1 MLNYFLSHLEYIE
14 DFVWTYGGVPA
25 LMLVGIYFTYKSNF
39 FQIMHMPEI
48 FKIFHSYI
56 YQKSEHVRGVKPL
69 YVFFASIGG
78 CIGIGNVVGVC
89 TAVQLGGP
97 GAVFWMWIAGFFG
110 MLVKYAEIYLGMVYR
125 IKDKDNSYTGGPMIY
140 LQQLQGGKFLSSLV
154 AFLFCI
160 YGTEIFIFKTITHT
174 IIAGWG
180 FEKIIVVLLL
190 MFLVLIIGQGG
201 LQLVGKVS
209 SIVVP
214 LFLVIF
220 VSMSLY
226 ILAINI
232 TMLPEIL
239 KLIFVSAWTPHAAIG
254 AFAGS
259 TMMTTMTYGIK
270 RACYS
275 GDIGIGY
282 ASTIHS
288 QTSEVSPSREA
299 SMGIMGIFMDT
310 FIICTLSLLLILV
323 TGTWKDGIHQ
333 TVLVAQ
339 ALQLYFPYINLFWP
353 MFIFLLGYSSL
364 ISFYTV
370 GKNAAVFLWGEKG
383 NKIYPIFAGSA
394 FLLFSYVGENDHAMM
409 FMAITGMLLLILNMY
424 GIVMLSDKIKF
435 NLKTKE

>member
-14 DFVWTYGGVPA
+14 EFISTYGGVPS

-39 FQIMHMPEI
+39 FQIIHLPEI
-48 FKIFHSYI
+48 FKIFYSYI
-56 YQKSEHVRGVKPL
+56 YQKSDNVRGIKPL

-78 CIGIGNVVGVC
+78 CIGIGNVIGVC

-125 IKDKDNSYTGGPMIY
+125 IKDKNNSYLGGPMIY
-140 LQQLQGGKFLSSLV
+140 LQQLRGGKILSSLV

-160 YGTEIFIFKTITHT
+160 YGAEIFIFKTITHT
-174 IIAGWG
+174 IVAGWG
-180 FEKIIVVLLL
+180 IEKNFVVLLL
-190 MFLVLIIGQGG
+190 LILVLIIGQGG

-209 SIVVP
+209 SVVVP
-214 LFLVIF
+214 LFLIIF
-220 VSMSLY
+220 ASMSLY
-226 ILAINI
+226 ILAINVAI
-232 TMLPEIL
+232 LPSIF

-259 TMMTTMTYGIK
+259 TMITTMTYGVK

-288 QTSEVSPSREA
+288 QTSETSPSREA
-299 SMGIMGIFMDT
+299 CMGIMGIFIDT

-333 TVLVAQ
+333 TLLVAE
-339 ALQLYFPYINLFWP
+339 ALQFYFPYINIFWP
-353 MFIFLLGYSSL
+353 MFIFLLGYTSL
-364 ISFYTV
+364 ISFYSV
-370 GKNAAVFLWGEKG
+370 GKNAAVFLLGDAG
-383 NKIYPIFAGSA
+383 HKIYPLFAGSA
-394 FLLFSYVGENDHAMM
+394 FLLFSYVGTNDHAMM
-409 FMAITGMLLLILNMY
+409 FMAITGMLLLIINLY
-424 GIVMLSDKIKF
+424 GIVMLSDKITF
-435 NLKTKE
+435 RLTTKE

>member
-1 MLNYFLSHLEYIE
+1 
-14 DFVWTYGGVPA
+14 
-25 LMLVGIYFTYKSNF
+25 
-39 FQIMHMPEI
+39 MPEI
-48 FKIFHSYI
+48 FKIFYSYMN
-56 YQKSEHVRGVKPL
+56 QKSDNARGVKPL

-78 CIGIGNVVGVC
+78 CIGIGNVVAVC

-125 IKDKDNSYTGGPMIY
+125 IKDENNSYIGGPMIY
-140 LQQLQGGKFLSSLV
+140 LQQLQGGKILSGLV

-160 YGTEIFIFKTITHT
+160 YGAEIFIFRTITHT
-174 IIAGWG
+174 IVAGWG
-180 FEKIIVVLLL
+180 FDKGFVVVLL
-190 MFLVLIIGQGG
+190 MILVLIIGQGG

-209 SIVVP
+209 SIIVP
-214 LFLVIF
+214 VFLVVF
-220 VSMSLY
+220 ASMSLY

-232 TMLPEIL
+232 SMLPSIF
-239 KLIFVSAWTPHAAIG
+239 KLIFVSAWTPHATIG

-259 TMMTTMTYGIK
+259 TMMTTMTHGIK

-275 GDIGIGY
+275 GDIGVGY

-288 QTSEVSPSREA
+288 QTSETSASREA

-310 FIICTLSLLLILV
+310 FVICTLSLLLILV

-339 ALQLYFPYINLFWP
+339 ALQLYFPYINIFWP
-353 MFIFLLGYSSL
+353 MFIFLLGYTSL
-364 ISFYTV
+364 ISFYSV
-370 GKNAAVFLWGEKG
+370 GKNAAVFLLG
-383 NKIYPIFAGSA
+383 NKGHYVYPVFAASA
-394 FLLFSYVGENDHAMM
+394 FLAFSYIGENDHAMM
-409 FMAITGMLLLILNMY
+409 FMAITGMFLLILNVY

-435 NLKTKE
+435 NLTIKE

>member
-1 MLNYFLSHLEYIE
+1 MLHHFLSYLEIIE

-25 LMLVGIYFTYKSNF
+25 LMFVGIYFTYKSNF
-39 FQIMHMPEI
+39 FQIIHMPEI
-48 FKIFHSYI
+48 FKIFYSYMN
-56 YQKSEHVRGVKPL
+56 QKSDNARGVKPL

-78 CIGIGNVVGVC
+78 CIGIGNVVAVC

-125 IKDKDNSYTGGPMIY
+125 IKDENNSYIGGPMIY
-140 LQQLQGGKFLSSLV
+140 LQQLQGGKILSGLV

-160 YGTEIFIFKTITHT
+160 YGAEIFIFRTITHT
-174 IIAGWG
+174 IVAGWG
-180 FEKIIVVLLL
+180 FDKGFVVVLL
-190 MFLVLIIGQGG
+190 MILVLIIGQGG

-209 SIVVP
+209 SIIVP
-214 LFLVIF
+214 VFLVVF
-220 VSMSLY
+220 ASMSLY

-232 TMLPEIL
+232 SMLPSIF
-239 KLIFVSAWTPHAAIG
+239 KLIFVSAWTPHATIG

-259 TMMTTMTYGIK
+259 TMMTTMTHGIK

-275 GDIGIGY
+275 GDIGVGY

-288 QTSEVSPSREA
+288 QTSETSASREA

-310 FIICTLSLLLILV
+310 FVICTLSLLLILV

-339 ALQLYFPYINLFWP
+339 ALQLYFPYINIFWP
-353 MFIFLLGYSSL
+353 MFIFLLGYTSL
-364 ISFYTV
+364 ISFYSV
-370 GKNAAVFLWGEKG
+370 GKNAAVFLLG
-383 NKIYPIFAGSA
+383 NKGHYVYPVFAASA
-394 FLLFSYVGENDHAMM
+394 FLAFSYIGENDHAMM
-409 FMAITGMLLLILNMY
+409 FMAITGMFLLILNVY

-435 NLKTKE
+435 NLTIKE